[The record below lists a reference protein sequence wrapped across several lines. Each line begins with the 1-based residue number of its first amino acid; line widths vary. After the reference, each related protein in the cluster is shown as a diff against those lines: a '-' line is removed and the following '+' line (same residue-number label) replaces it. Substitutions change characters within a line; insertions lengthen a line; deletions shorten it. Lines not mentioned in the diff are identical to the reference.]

1 MRSRTPGYFLRIR
14 IVIVGLFI
22 LLAIALYVART
33 IPPPAVPEFTPPP
46 PPTETSTPLPE
57 ISPTLAKNETPTP
70 APTSTPIIDTI
81 SYNIAPEVN
90 YVGWMQSDEMG
101 NHFGESY
108 LYTGL
113 RNATLH
119 HGAFQFDLSAIPPNS
134 EIMRA
139 EIELTGLTTE
149 TVSTQFQLNILAN
162 IDSRWPLYSF
172 EDIHNADIE
181 LLPKP
186 LIIDG
191 EELGLEQVNLFEFN
205 ASVRSIVEERLGIGR
220 ISFRLDSLTPDQ
232 EGLFGWDSGY
242 GADTLGNAPILK
254 LEVRLPNMLATR
266 QIRQTLEAG
275 GDLNTPT
282 PPPIGKL
289 VIVTNTPTPE
299 NVITAIA
306 IQMTA
311 TYEYEL
317 LGEPTPTPNSWVT
330 PWVLIP
336 TSTPENQATARFARV
351 EATVLATMYG
361 TPTLLPINAITMTPT
376 PPYYIITST
385 PTPETIL
392 TAAFQTKLITAQ
404 AIQFGPA
411 TPLPDNWVTPLVVTS
426 TPTPVN
432 ETTALY
438 LEAILVTTGTPTPM
452 PDNAQ
457 TATSTAIYQILDG
470 ELPPLSPTPTPTF
483 TPGPIPAS
491 LIGMIAFKSDRTYQE
506 TVINPQT
513 GAEEIV
519 FDQDDPGEIFIIN
532 PDGTGLALLSDR
544 WPYDLAQEAEEYS
557 IDGRFRVF
565 TKDVIRYQKIETD
578 SGKTEMVFDPDTEQY
593 VVKSVPSISYIRVD
607 APGLYWYDYHYE
619 VEEQVTRF
627 GAGIAYGGVW
637 SPTRE
642 QIAFISTESA
652 NDEIWVVN
660 RDGLELR
667 QLTRDRYHW
676 WDKHP
681 SWSPDGNQ
689 IVFWSNRTGHGQ
701 IWIMDRDGS
710 NLRSISR
717 TGFNDWDPIWIK
729 TLGVPQYEKN

>member
-1 MRSRTPGYFLRIR
+1 MRSRAPGHFLRFR

-22 LLAIALYVART
+22 LLAIAIYVATT
-33 IPPPAVPEFTPPP
+33 IPPSIPPEFTPPP
-46 PPTETSTPLPE
+46 PPTETSTPQ
-57 ISPTLAKNETPTP
+57 PTVTPTIEDHTPTP
-70 APTSTPIIDTI
+70 VPTSTPVVDTI
-81 SYNIAPEVN
+81 NYSIAPEVN
-90 YVGWMQSDEMG
+90 YVGWVQSDETG

-113 RNATLH
+113 RNGTLH
-119 HGAFQFDLSAIPPNS
+119 HGAFQFDLSAIPPDS
-134 EIMRA
+134 EIVQA
-139 EIELTGLTTE
+139 EIELTGLTTN
-149 TVSTQFQLNILAN
+149 TLSTQFQLQILAN
-162 IDSRWPLYSF
+162 TDNRWPLYSF
-172 EDIHNADIE
+172 EEIHNANVE
-181 LLPKP
+181 SVPNP
-186 LIIDG
+186 FIIDG
-191 EELGLEQVNLFEFN
+191 EELGLEQINNFEFD
-205 ASVRSIVEERLGIGR
+205 AGMRSVIEKRLSTGR

-232 EGLFGWDSGY
+232 EGLFGWDSGF
-242 GADTLGNAPILK
+242 GADSLGNAPVLK
-254 LEVRLPNMLATR
+254 LAVRLPNMLATR
-266 QIRQTLEAG
+266 QVRQTLEAG

-299 NVITAIA
+299 NALTAIA
-306 IQMTA
+306 VQMTA

-317 LGEPTPTPNSWVT
+317 LGEPTPTPNNWVT

-336 TSTPENQATARFARV
+336 TPTPANQATARFSRV
-351 EATVLATMYG
+351 EATVKATLYG
-361 TPTLLPINAITMTPT
+361 TPTPLPINAITITPT
-376 PPYYIITST
+376 PPYYVITST

-392 TAAFQTKLITAQ
+392 TAAAQAKLITAQ

-426 TPTPVN
+426 SPTPVN
-432 ETTALY
+432 EVTALY
-438 LEAILVTTGTPTPM
+438 LEAVLVTTGTPTPL

-457 TATSTAIYQILDG
+457 TATPTSIYQVLDG
-470 ELPPLSPTPTPTF
+470 ELPPLTPTPTPTF
-483 TPGPIPAS
+483 TPGPIPES

-506 TVINPQT
+506 TVIDPST
-513 GAEEIV
+513 GIEEII
-519 FDQDDPGEIFIIN
+519 FDQDDPGVIFIIN

-544 WPYDLAQEAEEYS
+544 WPYDLAQQAEEYS

-565 TKDVIRYQKIETD
+565 TKDVIRYQQTET
-578 SGKTEMVFDPDTEQY
+578 KKLQTVFDPNTGEY
-593 VVKSVPSISYIRVD
+593 VTKNVPDINYIRVD
-607 APGLYWYDYHYE
+607 APGLYWYDFFYE

-642 QIAFISTESA
+642 QIAFVSTESA
-652 NDEIWVVN
+652 SDEIWVVN
-660 RDGLELR
+660 RDGSDLK
-667 QLTRDRYHW
+667 QLTRDPYHW

-729 TLGVPQYEKN
+729 SIGVPQYEKN